1 MAEKEQYLASP
12 PKVKVE
18 NTIGSGDSAVA
29 GFVYGGAAGKS
40 FKEALIYAVAAG
52 TATTLRPG
60 TALCRQDDFFRLVS
74 EVTIDL
80 TV

>member
-1 MAEKEQYLASP
+1 M
-12 PKVKVE
+12 
-18 NTIGSGDSAVA
+18 
-29 GFVYGGAAGKS
+29 GGAAGKS